1 MNVDS
6 IQVTNK
12 YSSEVKKVLFIVL
25 LLNLLVLFIKI
36 IAGAMTRSLSIW
48 GDAVHSAIDTV
59 NNMVGLVILKYAT
72 EPPDTKHPYGH
83 GKFETLAAFGIVVFL
98 AIACVEIIHGSISRL
113 LHPVKLPIFK
123 IEVVWL
129 LIITLIVNV
138 FVWIYERNIG
148 KKVNSALLV
157 ADASHTG
164 SDVLITISVLASQL
178 FVARGMY
185 WIDPVIAI
193 LISLFIAKAGYE
205 IVTSTV
211 PILVDEA
218 WLVPEIVSKTVLS
231 VNDVLD
237 CYDIYSRRGPYS
249 AFIEC
254 KIKVKPKDLF
264 TAHKVADEVEDK
276 LKNEFGNCH
285 VMVHVEP

>member
-1 MNVDS
+1 MDS

-12 YSSEVKKVLFIVL
+12 YSNEVKKVLFIVL

-36 IAGAMTRSLSIW
+36 VAGIMTRSLSIW

-59 NNMVGLVILKYAT
+59 NNMVGLVVLKYAT

-83 GKFETLAAFGIVVFL
+83 GKFETLAAFGIVIFL
-98 AIACVEIIHGSISRL
+98 AIACVEIVHGSVSRL

-123 IEVVWL
+123 MEVVWL
-129 LIITLIVNV
+129 LIVTLIVNV

-164 SDVLITISVLASQL
+164 SDVLITISVLASQ
-178 FVARGMY
+178 FFIARGMY

-218 WLVPEIVSKTVLS
+218 WLLPEVVSKTVLS
-231 VNDVLD
+231 VNAVLD

-285 VMVHVEP
+285 IMVHVEP